1 MRSLV
6 LIILLSFSQMN
17 AQGLDKSS
25 NERIKSCLNALYKDQ
40 KDFFKRNG
48 RYAAH
53 VNQLHSSEREACYG
67 VVLSLR
73 RKSSQDY
80 RITGVMGDSSATM
93 TSAMKLTWNK
103 TP

>member
-1 MRSLV
+1 M
-6 LIILLSFSQMN
+6 LIFSALFLFQTLN
-17 AQGLDKSS
+17 AQGLDKAY
-25 NERIKSCLNALYKDQ
+25 NEKIKTCLNALYHDQ

-73 RKSSQDY
+73 RKSSQDF

-93 TSAMKLTWNK
+93 TSSMKLTWNK
-103 TP
+103 NP